1 MSRLLTIGTFDT
13 PHAGHAAF
21 LRRCERF
28 ADEIIV
34 GVNTDWFVTTY
45 KGHPPYFSFVER
57 SALIRA
63 MGYIAT
69 PNDGPG
75 RALIEAMSPDIIAIG
90 TDWAKRD
97 YHAQIDTPI
106 EYFESH
112 NIALLYLPYTQG
124 ISTTLL
130 KDRMGQP

>member
-1 MSRLLTIGTFDT
+1 VSRLLTIGTFDI

-34 GVNTDWFVTTY
+34 GINTDAFVTRY
-45 KGHPPYFSFVER
+45 KGTPPIFTGRER
-57 SALIRA
+57 AALIKA
-63 MGYIAT
+63 LGYITA

-75 RALIEAMSPDIIAIG
+75 RQLIENLEPDIIAIG

-97 YHAQIDTPI
+97 YHAQIATPI
-106 EYFESH
+106 EYFEEH
-112 NIALLYLPYTQG
+112 GIALLYLPYTEG
-124 ISTTLL
+124 ISTSLL
-130 KDRMGQP
+130 KERLRG